1 MTRLISRWIS
11 EASRNEV
18 TALELALF
26 EIKLFGIRF
35 SKKDEYTARS

>member
-18 TALELALF
+18 TALAF
-26 EIKLFGIRF
+26 EIKLCGIRF
-35 SKKDEYTARS
+35 LKKDEYTVKED